1 MPVEESAVLTFPTV
15 DKGMLASLRAGD
27 RALVSGVIYTARDAA
42 HKRFIS
48 LIEKGKPLPF
58 SLDNQALYYCG
69 PTPPT
74 KMSPTGSAG
83 PTTSSRM
90 DRYTPDILRKTG
102 LAAMIGKGGRSAAVI
117 EAIKERGAVYFAAVG
132 GAGAL
137 ISSRIKSSR
146 IICYEDLGPEAV
158 YEFKVEAFPLIVAV
172 DSVGNDLYKS
182 GPEEYLI
189 SRRSQSDG

>member
-1 MPVEESAVLTFPTV
+1 MTMSKKSPIKLTFPIT
-15 DKGMLASLRAGD
+15 DRGILTSLRVGD
-27 RALVSGVIYTARDAA
+27 QVLLSGTVYTARDAA
-42 HKRFIS
+42 HKRFTA
-48 LIEKGKPLPF
+48 LLEKGKPLPL

-74 KMSPTGSAG
+74 KTSPIGSAG

-90 DRYTPDILRKTG
+90 DAYTPAILRKTG

-117 EAIKERGAVYFAAVG
+117 KAIKECGAVYMAAIG

-137 ISSRIKSSR
+137 ISSRIKSSQ

-158 YEFKVEAFPLIVAV
+158 YKFEAESLPLIVV
-172 DSVGNDLYKS
+172 TDSMGNDLYQL
-182 GPEEYLI
+182 GPKEYL
-189 SRRSQSDG
+189 RTGA